1 MNRTPQHESVPGAAT
16 PAARRWWFA
25 ARLCISL
32 VLVAFLMHSVDWPK
46 VWVHAR
52 TVSPVWLALSLFYI
66 PASILFV
73 AMRYR
78 LLVDG
83 MVPLGAMLR
92 LVVFQGAVSTFLANA
107 AGSLGFVG
115 VLAKLHNVPVALAIQ
130 SAIVARA
137 GDMLA
142 SLVVAAALV
151 AVAWD
156 RLATIRPLVVTAL
169 LLSVVTL
176 LAAFATVLAARRLAT
191 TRFPG
196 ADAVENSPW
205 RKAREA
211 VGLVVRMESARAL
224 PGALFHSFLLQGV
237 VAVAMYFNARAF
249 GLEIG
254 FFEAALV
261 GVVASFVASVP
272 VTVFGGLGIYEV
284 STVGLLA
291 VFGVPIEAGAG
302 MILVVRAIFFAV
314 MAAALATTRAPGQ

>member
-1 MNRTPQHESVPGAAT
+1 MNRTPKGESVPHAAT

-25 ARLCISL
+25 ARLCVSL
-32 VLVAFLMHSVDWPK
+32 ALVAFLAHSVDWAR
-46 VWVHAR
+46 VWAHAR
-52 TVSPVWLALSLFYI
+52 TVSPAWLVLSLFYI
-66 PASILFV
+66 PASILLV

-115 VLAKLHNVPVALAIQ
+115 VLAKFHKVPAALAIQ

-142 SLVVAAALV
+142 SLVAAALLV

-156 RLATIRPLVVTAL
+156 RLATIRPFVVTAF
-169 LLSVVTL
+169 LLSLAIL
-176 LAAFATVLAARRLAT
+176 LAALATVLAARRLAI
-191 TRFPG
+191 RSPG
-196 ADAVENSPW
+196 TDAREGSTWNKARDAV
-205 RKAREA
+205 
-211 VGLVVRMESARAL
+211 VQVVRMEAGRGL
-224 PGALFHSFLLQGV
+224 PGALLHSFLLQGV

-261 GVVASFVASVP
+261 GVVASFIASVP
-272 VTVFGGLGIYEV
+272 VTVFGGLGVYEV

-291 VFGVPIEAGAG
+291 VFGVPVEAGAG

-314 MAAALATTRAPGQ
+314 MAAAFATTRAPGQ